1 MNYLKL
7 EQDLL
12 KSASNR
18 DVKGKP
24 FNGFFLKRED
34 DVLISFDRTAFFSV
48 PYNEL
53 YIDIEKVFDACEV
66 KTLGKMLEKIKK
78 DTEPLTYTGNTKE
91 VTRGKRKK
99 ERLLQYKNSHGDD
112 IFINKT
118 LLKYYD
124 FKRMV
129 LYGAD
134 SRHPVV
140 IYEDDLFVGVACPT
154 ALFMTLNSKTEAQ
167 KLIMRIWN

>member
-18 DVKGKP
+18 DVKGKT
-24 FNGFFLKRED
+24 FDGFFLKRED
-34 DVLISFDRTAFFSV
+34 DVLVSFDRIAVFSI

-53 YIDIEKVFDACEV
+53 YIDVEKVFDAREV
-66 KTLGKMLEKIKK
+66 KTLGELLVKIGK
-78 DTEPLTYTGNTKE
+78 DTEPLTYTGNTKK
-91 VTRGKRKK
+91 VASGKRKK
-99 ERLLQYKNSHGDD
+99 EYLMQFQNSHGDD
-112 IFINKT
+112 VLINKS

-124 FKRMV
+124 FERLV
-129 LYGAD
+129 LYGNDA
-134 SRHPVV
+134 RHPVT

-154 ALFMTLNSKTEAQ
+154 VLE
-167 KLIMRIWN
+167 

>member
-18 DVKGKP
+18 DVKGKY
-24 FNGFFLKRED
+24 FDGFFLKRED
-34 DVLISFDRTAFFSV
+34 DVLVSFDRTAVFSI

-53 YIDIEKVFDACEV
+53 YIDVEKVFDAREV
-66 KTLGKMLEKIKK
+66 KTLRELLEKIKK
-78 DTEPLTYTGNTKE
+78 DAEHEPLSFTGNTKE
-91 VTRGKRKK
+91 FAINKRKK
-99 ERLLQYKNSHGDD
+99 EHLLQYQNSHGDD
-112 IFINKT
+112 VFINKS

-124 FKRMV
+124 FERLV
-129 LYGAD
+129 LYGNGA
-134 SRHPVV
+134 RHPVM

-154 ALFMTLNSKTEAQ
+154 VVK
-167 KLIMRIWN
+167 